1 MRSKG
6 AILVLALAAAV
17 AGSALGVRADDNF
30 GAIAYSPSSGADGY
44 SYDYATQA
52 EAEERAL
59 AECNSR
65 GEGCQSVLWF
75 RNACGALA
83 VGPDGWGTGWAE
95 DQGTAEENAR
105 DECSKHS
112 GHCAVTRWACT
123 TR

>member
-1 MRSKG
+1 MTVRYG
-6 AILVLALAAAV
+6 AILVLAIAAM
-17 AGSALGVRADDNF
+17 GSAARADDYF

-44 SYDYATQA
+44 SFDYPSQG

-95 DQGTAEENAR
+95 DQGTAEQNAL
-105 DECSKHS
+105 DSCKEHSNNCS
-112 GHCAVTRWACT
+112 VTRWACT